1 GTHAISGVRR
11 RRTARRH
18 RLLLRRRRCDHVVGI
33 ELRPPLDLGSTSM
46 SAAPTPPAEEELP
59 TPVVQNRRWI
69 PRLVWVVPIAAA
81 VIGISLLIRNWENAG
96 PRITISFLS
105 GEGVQVG
112 KTLVKYRDVA
122 VGRVSAVVLSSDHQ
136 TVLVSADLSKDA
148 TSLLKADTQF
158 WIVRPR
164 IGVGSVSGL
173 NTLLSGVYIGMKTG
187 TAALRERHFVGL
199 ENPPALSHGPHGRE
213 LELRAAGAG
222 SLAIGAPVYF
232 RQFQVGRVIDD
243 NLLAD
248 GSTRVTVFVKAPY
261 DGFVKPVTRFW
272 NASGIDVRLGADGLN
287 VQTESLAAVLAGGL
301 AFDDGPVEAVPAA
314 AGIPSEFTLYKN
326 ETEAMAPPDGDPRYV
341 RMRFAQA
348 LRGLDVGA
356 PIEFVGVNIGSVVA
370 VDLGYE
376 PQDKSFPVIVTAKV
390 YPRRMGTAYEVLVA
404 QGKTESE
411 ETLAAF
417 VGTLVQRGLRAQPRS
432 ASLLTGKLYVALD
445 FLPASPRVN
454 FDASDRPVELPTVN
468 GSFQELEA
476 NIGRTLKKMNDL
488 PLEQIAADLHTD
500 LRDLHETLS
509 ELHTRVLPNAE
520 DTLSALH
527 RTLDSADRTMDV
539 ESPLQRGLNETFSET
554 RSTLQAVRDLAD
566 YLDRH
571 PDALLRGRRPQKV
584 PERPAAP
591 SSDAKP

>member
-1 GTHAISGVRR
+1 
-11 RRTARRH
+11 
-18 RLLLRRRRCDHVVGI
+18 
-33 ELRPPLDLGSTSM
+33 M
-46 SAAPTPPAEEELP
+46 SAAPTPPSGEELP
-59 TPVVQNRRWI
+59 TPAVQNRRWI

-96 PRITISFLS
+96 PQITISFLS

-112 KTLVKYRDVA
+112 KTLVKYRDVT
-122 VGRVSAVVLSSDHQ
+122 VGQVSAVVLSADHQ
-136 TVLVSADLSKDA
+136 TVVVTANLSKA
-148 TSLLKADTQF
+148 AAGLLKEDTQF

-164 IGVGSVSGL
+164 FGVGSVSGL
-173 NTLLSGVYIGMKTG
+173 ETLLSGVYIGMKTG
-187 TAALRERHFVGL
+187 TAARREHEFVGL
-199 ENPPALSHGPHGRE
+199 ENPPALAHGPHGRE
-213 LELRAAGAG
+213 LQLHAARVG
-222 SLAIGAPVYF
+222 SLSIGSPVYF
-232 RQFQVGRVIDD
+232 RQFQVGRVIDE
-243 NLLAD
+243 NLLPD
-248 GSTRVTVFVKAPY
+248 GSTRVTAFVEAPY

-272 NASGIDVRLGADGLN
+272 NASGIDVKLGADGLK

-301 AFDDGPVEAVPAA
+301 AFDDGPTEVVSAA
-314 AGIPSEFTLYKN
+314 AMPNDFTLYKN
-326 ETEAMAPPDGDPRYV
+326 ETEAMAPPDGEPHYV

-356 PIEFVGVNIGSVVA
+356 PVEFVGVNIGSVIA

-376 PQDKSFPVIVTAKV
+376 PRDKSFPVIVTAKL
-390 YPRRMGTAYEVLVA
+390 YPRRMGDAYEILTA

-476 NIGRTLKKMNDL
+476 NIGRLVKKVNDL

-500 LRDLHETLS
+500 LTDLHETLS
-509 ELHTRVLPNAE
+509 ELHGRVLPSAV
-520 DTLSALH
+520 DTLSAL
-527 RTLDSADRTMDV
+527 RGTLDSANRTLDV
-539 ESPLQRGLNETFSET
+539 ESPLQRGLTETLLEA
-554 RSTLQAVRDLAD
+554 RSTLQAVRELAD
-566 YLDRH
+566 YIDRH
-571 PDALLRGRRPQKV
+571 PDALLRGRRPQKT
-584 PERPAAP
+584 PGRPAA
-591 SSDAKP
+591 SSSEAKP

>member
-1 GTHAISGVRR
+1 
-11 RRTARRH
+11 
-18 RLLLRRRRCDHVVGI
+18 
-33 ELRPPLDLGSTSM
+33 M
-46 SAAPTPPAEEELP
+46 SAAPTPPSGEELP
-59 TPVVQNRRWI
+59 TPAVQNRRWI

-96 PRITISFLS
+96 PQITISFLS

-112 KTLVKYRDVA
+112 KTLVKYRDVT
-122 VGRVSAVVLSSDHQ
+122 VGQVSSVVLSADHQ
-136 TVLVSADLSKDA
+136 TVVVTANLSKDA
-148 TSLLKADTQF
+148 AGLLKEDTQF

-164 IGVGSVSGL
+164 FGVGSVSGL
-173 NTLLSGVYIGMKTG
+173 DTLLSGVYIGMKTG
-187 TAALRERHFVGL
+187 TAARREHEFVGL
-199 ENPPALSHGPHGRE
+199 ENPPALAHGPHGRE
-213 LELRAAGAG
+213 LQLHAARVG
-222 SLAIGAPVYF
+222 SLSIGSPVYF
-232 RQFQVGRVIDD
+232 RQFQVGRVIDE
-243 NLLAD
+243 NLLPD
-248 GSTRVTVFVKAPY
+248 GSTRVTAFVEAPY

-272 NASGIDVRLGADGLN
+272 NASGIDVKLGADGLK

-301 AFDDGPVEAVPAA
+301 AFDDGPTEVVSAA
-314 AGIPSEFTLYKN
+314 AMPNDFTLYKN
-326 ETEAMAPPDGDPRYV
+326 ETEAMAPPDGEPHYV

-356 PIEFVGVNIGSVVA
+356 PVEFVGVNIGSVIA

-376 PQDKSFPVIVTAKV
+376 PRDKSFPVIVTAKL
-390 YPRRMGTAYEVLVA
+390 YPRRMGDAYEILTA

-476 NIGRTLKKMNDL
+476 NIGRLVKKVNDL

-500 LRDLHETLS
+500 LTDLHETLS
-509 ELHTRVLPNAE
+509 ELHGRVLPSAV
-520 DTLSALH
+520 DTLSALRGTLDTAN
-527 RTLDSADRTMDV
+527 RTLDV
-539 ESPLQRGLNETFSET
+539 ESPLQRGLTETLLEA
-554 RSTLQAVRDLAD
+554 RSTLQAVRELAD
-566 YLDRH
+566 YIDRH
-571 PDALLRGRRPQKV
+571 PDALLRGRRPQKM
-584 PERPAAP
+584 PGRPAA
-591 SSDAKP
+591 SSSEAKP